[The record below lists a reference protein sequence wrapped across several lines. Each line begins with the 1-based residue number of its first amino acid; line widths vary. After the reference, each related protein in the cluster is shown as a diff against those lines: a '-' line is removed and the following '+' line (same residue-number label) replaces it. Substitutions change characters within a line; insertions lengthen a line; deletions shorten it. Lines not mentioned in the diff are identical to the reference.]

1 MYYLSEKIPEYNL
14 LLPSNLFNEKTKTN
28 ETKEEDDYFSDIKLT
43 NCSKVLI
50 KYIINYLGDI

>member
-1 MYYLSEKIPEYNL
+1 MYDLSEKIPEYNL

-28 ETKEEDDYFSDIKLT
+28 EIKEEDDYFSDIKLT

-50 KYIINYLGDI
+50 KYIIII